1 MTPIDARKD
10 SMGYQPP
17 AMRARCDDCPA
28 MRARCDVCAH
38 VNKTGHAPHTRF
50 ICMRGGF
57 YTTASGVC
65 REYAPRDARSDARAA
80 DDIEQ
85 QLKALLAR
93 RRRLNCSG
101 GRDGEDVAL
110 IRAALVAK
118 QGGAA

>member
-10 SMGYQPP
+10 SMGYQTP
-17 AMRARCDDCPA
+17 AMRARCDDSE
-28 MRARCDVCAH
+28 
-38 VNKTGHAPHTRF
+38 
-50 ICMRGGF
+50 RG
-57 YTTASGVC
+57 
-65 REYAPRDARSDARAA
+65 